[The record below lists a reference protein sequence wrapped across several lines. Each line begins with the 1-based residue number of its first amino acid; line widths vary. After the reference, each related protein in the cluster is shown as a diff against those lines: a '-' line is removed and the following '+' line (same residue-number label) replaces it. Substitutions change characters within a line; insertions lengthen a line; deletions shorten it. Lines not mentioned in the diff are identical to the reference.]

1 ASFANRQKCC
11 ARCRWERAARA
22 PLRPRP
28 PRRRRCPE
36 SLAPALIAEIDSF
49 WHSGPAL
56 SDLHV
61 NPFAVE
67 ATDAL
72 LRQLGPAPVDV
83 GGENLVALLTPVY
96 RALAEQAERRAL
108 E

>member
-1 ASFANRQKCC
+1 MA
-11 ARCRWERAARA
+11 
-22 PLRPRP
+22 
-28 PRRRRCPE
+28 E
-36 SLAPALIAEIDSF
+36 SSGPALVDEIDSF

-56 SDLHV
+56 SDLHI

-72 LRQLGPAPVDV
+72 LRQLGPTPVDV
-83 GGENLVALLTPVY
+83 GGQNLVELLAPAY
-96 RALAEQAERRAL
+96 RVLAEQAERRAL